1 MEPIIKHISTE
12 EEMKKHIKPLYVIHN
27 YMDNDESYIDF
38 QESMY
43 DLIKG
48 CFEYHKLRTYPINF
62 KFYESD
68 TKVHTLELRF
78 FVVNLFYWYPL
89 INLNK
94 FKDVIDESFII
105 TKSTDVIHINK
116 WIDNLMITLSDYHV
130 KPVIINRY
138 ISTALYNIRRVN
150 ADFSEIMG
158 LNFDLV
164 TIFEMYCNNKTIHD
178 LMELNIDEEMQPN
191 EIEEILLD
199 AEEKLINEL
208 KSIKNNS
215 IGTILRSGTGIK
227 HKQAVEF
234 FISKG
239 LMPTIDGTTIPLPIK
254 NSTLIGGISKA
265 SDLYI
270 DGTGSRK
277 SLIMSHTVM
286 GNAGHFGK
294 MLAELAR
301 TLSLSKRVADCG
313 TKHRVKYFVESK
325 KFLKKLDNRYFSLT
339 KNGELELLKANKME
353 YLINKEIYV
362 RSPATCCLE
371 NEVCPR
377 CMGKIATFNFD
388 IAAGFC
394 AFLIKEVT
402 KVLEQNILST
412 KHLLTT
418 TSEKIEFNDTFHKY
432 FTLSSNEVNIN
443 LNDNEEIDS
452 IEDWV
457 MVLNK
462 DTIEKEDDMDMEE
475 GLNTYISDG
484 KFTVK
489 NIKTNQTF
497 EISELGKKNLYLS
510 DELIEL
516 FKSSNTIKFSD
527 LDESAP
533 LFIIQISN
541 NELTR
546 PLYEI
551 MDIIN
556 TKKKTDFERTID
568 NMAQKFVQLLI
579 ESKIAA
585 PAVSA
590 EVIINR
596 LLRLPDDMFN
606 RPDFNSVK
614 MPDYTISTS
623 MASLER
629 NNSATVGLA
638 FQFLNRQLTN
648 LESFTKK
655 SSPSYLDPLFREEVS
670 TKKVKKFIKYINKK
684 TGNNYVT

>member
-48 CFEYHKLRTYPINF
+48 CFEYCKLRTYPINF

-208 KSIKNNS
+208 KSIKNNP

-371 NEVCPR
+371 NEVCSR

-432 FTLSSNEVNIN
+432 FTLSSNEVNVN
-443 LNDNEEIDS
+443 LNDNEEIES

-568 NMAQKFVQLLI
+568 NMSQKFVQLLI

-684 TGNNYVT
+684 DRK

>member
-1 MEPIIKHISTE
+1 MEPIIKHISTV
-12 EEMKKHIKPLYVIHN
+12 EEMKKHIKPLYVISD
-27 YMDNDESYIDF
+27 YMINDESYIDF

-62 KFYESD
+62 KFYETD
-68 TKVHTLELRF
+68 TDINSLELRF

-94 FKDVIDESFII
+94 FKNVMDKSFIMS
-105 TKSTDVIHINK
+105 KSTDVVYINN

-130 KPVIINRY
+130 KPVTINRY
-138 ISTALYNIRRVN
+138 ISTALYNIRRIN

-158 LNFDLV
+158 LNFDLL

-178 LMELNIDEEMQPN
+178 LMELNIDEDMQPN
-191 EIEEILLD
+191 EIEEILID
-199 AEEKLINEL
+199 SEKKLINEL
-208 KSIKNNS
+208 KSIKNNP

-227 HKQAVEF
+227 SKQAVEF

-254 NSTLIGGISKA
+254 NSTLIGGVNKA

-277 SLIMSHTVM
+277 SLVMAATVM

-301 TLSLSKRVADCG
+301 TVSLSTTVSDCG
-313 TKHRVKYFVESK
+313 TKHRVKYFVEDE
-325 KFLKKLDNRYFSLT
+325 KFLEKLNNRYFSLT
-339 KNGELELLKANKME
+339 KNGEIELLKASKMKH
-353 YLINKEIYV
+353 LIGKEIYV
-362 RSPATCCLE
+362 RSPVTCCLE
-371 NEVCPR
+371 NEICPT
-377 CMGKIATFNFD
+377 CMGYISSFNFD
-388 IAAGFC
+388 ISSGFG
-394 AFLIKEVT
+394 AFLIKEVS

-418 TSEKIEFNDTFHKY
+418 TSEKIEFNETFHKY
-432 FTLSSNEVNIN
+432 FTLSSNEINISI
-443 LNDNEEIDS
+443 NDNDEIES

-457 MVLNK
+457 MIINK

-475 GLNTYISDG
+475 GLNTYINNG
-484 KFTVK
+484 KFAIR
-489 NIKTNQTF
+489 NIKTNQTY

-510 DELIEL
+510 DELVDL
-516 FKSSNTIKFSD
+516 FRSSNIIKFSD
-527 LDESAP
+527 LDESVP
-533 LFIIQISN
+533 LFIIQIYN

-551 MDIIN
+551 MKIVN
-556 TKKKTDFERTID
+556 TKKKTDFVRDID
-568 NMAQKFVQLLI
+568 NTAQRFLQLLI
-579 ESKIAA
+579 ESKIKA
-585 PAVSA
+585 PAVST
-590 EVIINR
+590 EVILNR
-596 LLRLPDDMFN
+596 LLRLPDDAFN

-614 MPDYTISTS
+614 MPEYTISTS
-623 MASLER
+623 SSALEK
-629 NNSATVGLA
+629 NNSVTVGLA
-638 FQFLNRQLTN
+638 FQFLNRQLTT
-648 LESFTKK
+648 LESFSKK
-655 SSPSYLDPLFREEVS
+655 DSSSYLDPLFREEVS
-670 TKKVKKFIKYINKK
+670 TKKIKKFMKYVNKK
-684 TGNNYVT
+684 DRK

>member
-12 EEMKKHIKPLYVIHN
+12 EEMKKHIKPLYVIHD

-62 KFYESD
+62 KFYETD
-68 TKVHTLELRF
+68 TKVHKLELRF

-94 FKDVIDESFII
+94 FKDVMDESFII

-158 LNFDLV
+158 LNFDLI

-208 KSIKNNS
+208 KSIKNNP

-254 NSTLIGGISKA
+254 NSTLISGISKA

-353 YLINKEIYV
+353 YLINREIYV

-388 IAAGFC
+388 ISAGFC

-418 TSEKIEFNDTFHKY
+418 TSEKIEFSDTFYKY

-443 LNDNEEIDS
+443 LNDNEEIES

-457 MVLNK
+457 MIINK

-484 KFTVK
+484 KFTIK
-489 NIKTNQTF
+489 NIRTNQTY

-670 TKKVKKFIKYINKK
+670 TKKVKKFMKYINKK
-684 TGNNYVT
+684 DRK